1 MGSIGVRVVTIM
13 TVIML
18 AARAMA
24 MGSLGVGRVAMP
36 IRAVRRMIM
45 MVVMRLTGL
54 SMPAAAARVVAMPF
68 MGLEFR
74 LRIHGNTG
82 H

>member
-1 MGSIGVRVVTIM
+1 MS
-13 TVIML
+13 VIMAVVVAVIVL

-54 SMPAAAARVVAMPF
+54 SMPAAAARFVAMPF

-74 LRIHGNTG
+74 LRVHRDTG